1 VTKRIAAALAGG
13 TVAAPR
19 RSGKAGPAAAVSD
32 DEFMRALAERLASN
46 GADADRLRAK
56 IAKAISGK

>member
-1 VTKRIAAALAGG
+1 
-13 TVAAPR
+13 
-19 RSGKAGPAAAVSD
+19 
-32 DEFMRALAERLASN
+32 MRALAERLASN